1 MIPLIV
7 ESLLLSVKSV
17 SKSLKREL
25 PTQIDDNIAQ
35 WNVENSHPILKE
47 LRK

>member
-17 SKSLKREL
+17 SKNLRREL
-25 PTQIDDNIAQ
+25 PMQTDDNIAQ

-47 LRK
+47 LQK